1 MDSCPTGGRGATA
14 AQVVGRVH
22 VHLIAKPARGG
33 VITGLSRYASDLHAS
48 LTAAGLHVTDSR
60 PRVPLPWSVQR
71 LGQLLTVDSNAFF
84 TTYPVQAAIDETAD
98 VCHIT
103 DQGLALLLRLR
114 RFPMPTVVTV
124 HDILP
129 YLLRNDPAL
138 NPTTQGWRFQ
148 VEVRLFAQ
156 MLAALPRAAACIA
169 SSEYTRQTL
178 LQTTRLRP
186 EQTYVVYLPLNHQ
199 QFAPQPVPAAFYA
212 RYGLHPG
219 VPYVLYVGSEVP
231 RKNVPGLLAA
241 FAQVAQQV
249 PDAVLLKVGASHDAA
264 QHAALQQQIARAG
277 LGGRVRFFRDVP
289 DADLPAFYNAAT
301 VLVLP
306 SYYEGFGYS
315 VLEAMG
321 CGCPVVC
328 ANRSS
333 LPEVVGDAAVLVD
346 PDDHTAL
353 ARAIVG
359 VVTDTAR
366 QQQLRAAG
374 LARAATFTRERVAHD
389 VQAVY
394 RVAMQ
399 QERAL

>member
-1 MDSCPTGGRGATA
+1 M
-14 AQVVGRVH
+14 H
-22 VHLIAKPARGG
+22 VHLVAKPARGG
-33 VITGLSRYASDLHAS
+33 VVTGLSRYASDLHSS

-84 TTYPVQAAIDETAD
+84 TTYPVQAEIDETAD

-114 RFPMPTVVTV
+114 RFPMPVVVTV

-129 YLLRNDPAL
+129 YLLRHDPVL
-138 NPTTQGWRFQ
+138 NPVAQGWRFQ
-148 VEVRLFAQ
+148 VEVRLFEQ
-156 MLAALPRAAACIA
+156 ILAALPRATACIA

-178 LQTTRLRP
+178 LQVTRLRP
-186 EQTYVVYLPLNHQ
+186 EQTHVVYLPLDLR

-212 RYGLHPG
+212 RYGLQPD

-231 RKNVPGLLAA
+231 RKNVLGLLAA
-241 FAQVAQQV
+241 FAQVVQQV
-249 PDAVLLKVGASHDAA
+249 PDAVLLKVGAAHDAA
-264 QHAALQQQIARAG
+264 QRALVEQRIAAYG
-277 LGGRVRFFRDVP
+277 LSERVRFFRDVP
-289 DADLPAFYNAAT
+289 DADLPAFYHAAT
-301 VLVLP
+301 VLVQP
-306 SYYEGFGYS
+306 SYYEGFGYPA
-315 VLEAMG
+315 LEAMG

-328 ANRSS
+328 ANRAS

-346 PDDHTAL
+346 PDDHPAM
-353 ARAIVG
+353 ARAIIG
-359 VVTDTAR
+359 IVTDTAR

-374 LARAATFTRERVAHD
+374 LARAATFTLERVASE

-394 RVAMQ
+394 QRAVQ
-399 QERAL
+399 QERAR